1 MLSRFTFAYQ
11 KWIIVYCMKCMIMH
25 QMPQRWTSKKMFDLS
40 MCGTKWLNDIAFQCS
55 KIWENGNLFPGTITQ
70 SAQCGKMCGIECFK
84 NNRLVWISQS
94 IIAKAGLS
102 LKPHF
107 MATLFPLSLSQNW
120 IWNIFKQLLICFYA
134 TKNECVLMWK
144 RVFMS
149 NFFSSWKNSNIYD
162 TFIERDDAFV
172 GEWFKC
178 SFANGNSRFCDW
190 LNLLLI
196 TSIHQDRRM
205 RKKTQSW
212 TKHIAWKMINLS
224 SFLVLSI

>member
-107 MATLFPLSLSQNW
+107 MATLFPLSLYRRIEFETFSNSCWFASMQLKTNVCW
-120 IWNIFKQLLICFYA
+120 CENVFLWAIFFELEKFQYLRYIYRAGWCICR
-134 TKNECVLMWK
+134 W
-144 RVFMS
+144 
-149 NFFSSWKNSNIYD
+149 
-162 TFIERDDAFV
+162 
-172 GEWFKC
+172 
-178 SFANGNSRFCDW
+178 
-190 LNLLLI
+190 
-196 TSIHQDRRM
+196 
-205 RKKTQSW
+205 
-212 TKHIAWKMINLS
+212 MI
-224 SFLVLSI
+224 

>member
-11 KWIIVYCMKCMIMH
+11 KISGRNELLYTVWNAWLCTKCH
-25 QMPQRWTSKKMFDLS
+25 KGEPQRKCLTFRCAEQNDSTILHFNVQKYERMATFSQEQLPKV
-40 MCGTKWLNDIAFQCS
+40 LNAA
-55 KIWENGNLFPGTITQ
+55 K
-70 SAQCGKMCGIECFK
+70 CGIECFK

-149 NFFSSWKNSNIYD
+149 IFFWAGKIPIF
-162 TFIERDDAFV
+162 T
-172 GEWFKC
+172 
-178 SFANGNSRFCDW
+178 
-190 LNLLLI
+190 
-196 TSIHQDRRM
+196 IH
-205 RKKTQSW
+205 
-212 TKHIAWKMINLS
+212 LS
-224 SFLVLSI
+224 SGMMHLSVNDLSAVLRMAIRGFVIG